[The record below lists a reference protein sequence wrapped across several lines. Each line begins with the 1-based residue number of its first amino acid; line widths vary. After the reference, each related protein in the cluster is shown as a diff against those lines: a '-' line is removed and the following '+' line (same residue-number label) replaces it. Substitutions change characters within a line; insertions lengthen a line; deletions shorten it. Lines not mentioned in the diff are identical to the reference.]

1 MKTFL
6 SAVLVT
12 LLVTVT
18 GARAQKAPPTGP
30 QYHDYSVSSGVHD
43 NSTADEIVAYSKV
56 IEGGDSATKMRIH
69 FKSHQLGKGSYVRLT
84 SLQDYGRQ
92 ELDTRSMG
100 YWYDTSAIFNG
111 NRVLLE
117 VRVAPGDQGVS
128 CEVDQ
133 LVIPCDC
140 GPKVAADSFL
150 AQTLC
155 GADSR
160 VASGDN
166 RVGRINGCTAWLVS
180 NGAVLTAG
188 HCAPLAAGDTF
199 EVNVPASTSSGGGV
213 ASAPADQFPINA
225 ASAVF
230 VNGGSGNDFC
240 VFRINPNG
248 TTGQRPHVQHG
259 FFRMS
264 RETPVLATTIR
275 VTGFGIDNS
284 PLGTGTA
291 CCNTDSNG
299 NCTHPRCNSQS
310 RTLQTS
316 TGGFAGEV
324 VVGASDVSHTYAT
337 DTEPANSG
345 SPIIWETTGFAI
357 GIHTHGGCNSDGSGS
372 NSGTSFEHNGLES
385 ALQNFPGANTRYLD
399 FATYPNAP
407 AVNGTIFQPFHTLAT
422 AVASVPSGGVVS
434 IVEGSYV
441 RTTAGNTG
449 VFGTGNKAMML
460 EAPVGTVVIG
470 N

>member
-12 LLVTVT
+12 LLVTAT
-18 GARAQKAPPTGP
+18 GARAQKAPPSGP
-30 QYHDYSVSSGVHD
+30 QYHAYSASSGSHA
-43 NSTADEIVAYSKV
+43 NTTADEVVAWSKV
-56 IEGGDSATKMRIH
+56 IEAVDSATKVRIH
-69 FKSHQLGKGSYVRLT
+69 FKSHNLGKGSYVRLT

-92 ELDTRSMG
+92 ELNTTSMG

-117 VRVAPGDQGVS
+117 LRVAPGDQGVS

-133 LVIPCDC
+133 LVVPCDC

-155 GADSR
+155 GGDSR

-188 HCAPLAAGDTF
+188 HCAPLTVGDTF
-199 EVNVPASTSSGGGV
+199 EVNVPASTSSGGAV
-213 ASAPADQFPINA
+213 ASAPQDQFPINA
-225 ASAVF
+225 ASANF
-230 VNGGSGNDFC
+230 FNGGAGNDWC

-264 RETPVLATTIR
+264 REIPALSATIR

-284 PLGTGTA
+284 PLGTGVA
-291 CCNTDSNG
+291 CCNFDSVG

-310 RTLQTS
+310 RTLQTA
-316 TGGFAGEV
+316 TGPYRGEV
-324 VVGASDVSHTYAT
+324 VNTATDISQTYTT

-345 SPIIWETTGFAI
+345 SPIIWEATGFAI
-357 GIHTHGGCNSDGSGS
+357 GIHTHGGCNSDGSGA
-372 NSGTSFEHNGLES
+372 NSGTSFEHNNLES
-385 ALQNFPGANTRYLD
+385 ALQNFLGVTRYLD
-399 FATYPNAP
+399 WIAYPNSP
-407 AVNGTIFQPFHTLAT
+407 ADNGTIFQPFHNLA
-422 AVASVPSGGVVS
+422 AAASSVPSGGVVS
-434 IVEGSYV
+434 IVEGSYL

-449 VFGTGNKAMML
+449 VFGTGNKAMTL
-460 EAPVGTVVIG
+460 VAPVGTVVIG